1 MTGKRRMD
9 YFFSKEMDLESVI
22 NITESSYLN
31 NEVGLLYIRHFIK
44 AMESG
49 PSSIKKLLLY
59 NSYDSHYIEE
69 FEAITAK
76 NNIILYKFPPHL
88 TYIL

>member
-1 MTGKRRMD
+1 MTGKRRID

-22 NITESSYLN
+22 NITESGYSN
-31 NEVGLLYIRHFIK
+31 NEVGLSYIRHFIE
-44 AMESG
+44 ATESG

-59 NSYDSHYIEE
+59 DSYDSHCIEE
-69 FEAITAK
+69 FEAIAAK
-76 NNIILYKFPPHL
+76 NNIILYKFPLYL

>member
-1 MTGKRRMD
+1 MD
-9 YFFSKEMDLESVI
+9 YFFSEEMDPELVI
-22 NITESSYLN
+22 NMTESGYSN
-31 NEVGLLYIRHFIK
+31 NEVGLLYIRHFIE
-44 AMESG
+44 ATESG

-69 FEAITAK
+69 FEAIIAK